1 MNGENES
8 IGIKITSFLFL
19 RYPFLNFFER
29 VSQVSL
35 IEFRNISKFDIP
47 FFDHFCIPYRLS
59 SIIIFKRVNKLI
71 TRTRFYRYQYQ
82 SLDKSRILITLSSL
96 LFFATNIYF
105 LIEKIDAFF
114 GIILTNVQSKSTRLR
129 RRFRCAL
136 KLKVGFNSKDSMQ
149 RSGRNCTFINNASI
163 NLQVSQSNQQRKPW
177 QPLGKCTS
185 KTERHGISHVYFPQ
199 PGVISS
205 CCRFIFQHGFSF

>member
-8 IGIKITSFLFL
+8 IEIKITSFLFL

-71 TRTRFYRYQYQ
+71 TRTRFLSILVSI
-82 SLDKSRILITLSSL
+82 SLQISYFNNAIVSI
-96 LFFATNIYF
+96 IYF
-105 LIEKIDAFF
+105 SRQI
-114 GIILTNVQSKSTRLR
+114 
-129 RRFRCAL
+129 
-136 KLKVGFNSKDSMQ
+136 
-149 RSGRNCTFINNASI
+149 
-163 NLQVSQSNQQRKPW
+163 
-177 QPLGKCTS
+177 
-185 KTERHGISHVYFPQ
+185 
-199 PGVISS
+199 
-205 CCRFIFQHGFSF
+205 FIFLSRKLIHSLGLF